1 MITDR
6 QTGKEQG
13 ALGPR
18 TSGEESQARPL
29 RSDLSAETSRTNW
42 PGKRG
47 REQMFRVE
55 VGVKARV
62 QERGQSG

>member
-1 MITDR
+1 MIIDR

-13 ALGPR
+13 ALGPC

-29 RSDLSAETSRTNW
+29 RSDLSAETCRTNW

-47 REQMFRVE
+47 REQMFRAE
-55 VGVKARV
+55 VGMKARV
-62 QERGQSG
+62 QKRGRSG